1 MRDKRCDIELLEA
14 ELELL
19 PENINYTIEK
29 IDQLLEDEKQGIQR
43 YPNKN
48 MDIIKL
54 EKMDI
59 PVDLRNLFDVQYSAD
74 KVVMPYEDIVS
85 MIIEYTVQNE
95 LTQRGY
101 IGVLKQIS
109 QAILLEME
117 KEKLQVL
124 VDKLDKDEYNDI
136 LIDYLLNAYGI
147 KREFKS
153 DKYLRENPYII
164 AGKICEVAQHD
175 KQKAKAMLEEYIIKE
190 YLKGHDDFGWPKAAE
205 TWEPYNGLWSYE
217 AAAIAKLFEIDDSG
231 LKDNPNYPY
240 DLAHYKSGVVA
251 QGNIEPVTP
260 VVEEEAEEE
269 YIAGIP
275 LAPEFEQFIAPKFHA
290 KVNELIADFG
300 KLSDEE
306 FYDKYEL
313 GEIYFDLDH
322 YLKEK
327 NRGQI
332 LGTLIVFY
340 LTEKEYILQ
349 IDWKED
355 FNDYKDYVK
364 NYWGKDIPTR
374 IVTFELDNDQQY
386 YARVPVEN
394 KLSNIYEVTVREGI
408 LF

>member
-1 MRDKRCDIELLEA
+1 MRNKRCNIKLLEA
-14 ELELL
+14 ELKYL
-19 PENINYTIEK
+19 PPNVEESIKE
-29 IDQLLEDEKQGIQR
+29 IDELLEDEKHGIQR
-43 YPNKN
+43 YPRKN
-48 MDIIKL
+48 MDIIEL
-54 EKMDI
+54 EKRGI
-59 PVDLRNLFDVQYSAD
+59 PVHLRDLFDAQYSAD

-95 LTQRGY
+95 FTQSGY
-101 IGVLKQIS
+101 INVLRQIS

-164 AGKICEVAQHD
+164 AGKICEVAQSD
-175 KQKAKAMLEEYIIKE
+175 KNKAKDMLNEYITKE
-190 YLKGHDDFGWPKAAE
+190 YLKGHADLGWPKAAE

-217 AAAIAKLFEIDDSG
+217 AAAIAKLFKIDDSE

-260 VVEEEAEEE
+260 VVEEEVEEE

-300 KLSDEE
+300 QLSDEE

-327 NRGQI
+327 
-332 LGTLIVFY
+332 
-340 LTEKEYILQ
+340 TE
-349 IDWKED
+349 
-355 FNDYKDYVK
+355 
-364 NYWGKDIPTR
+364 GKFWER
-374 IVTFELDNDQQY
+374 
-386 YARVPVEN
+386 
-394 KLSNIYEVTVREGI
+394 
-408 LF
+408 

>member
-1 MRDKRCDIELLEA
+1 MRDKRCNIKLLEA
-14 ELELL
+14 ELKYL
-19 PENINYTIEK
+19 PPNVEESIKE
-29 IDQLLEDEKQGIQR
+29 IDELLEDEKHGIQR

-48 MDIIKL
+48 MDIIEL
-54 EKMDI
+54 EKMGI
-59 PVDLRNLFDVQYSAD
+59 PVHLRDLFDAQYSAD
-74 KVVMPYEDIVS
+74 KVVMHYEDIVS

-95 LTQRGY
+95 FTQSGY
-101 IGVLKQIS
+101 INVLRQIS

-147 KREFKS
+147 KRAFKS
-153 DKYLRENPYII
+153 DKYFRENPYVI
-164 AGKICEVAQHD
+164 AGKICEAAQTD
-175 KQKAKAMLEEYIIKE
+175 RNKAKEMLEEYITKE
-190 YLKGHDDFGWPKAAE
+190 YLKGHADLGWPKAAE

-217 AAAIAKLFEIDDSG
+217 AAAIAKLFGIDDSE

-260 VVEEEAEEE
+260 VVEEEVEEE

-275 LAPEFEQFIAPKFHA
+275 LAPEFEKIIAPKFHA

-313 GEIYFDLDH
+313 GEIYFDFDD

-327 NRGQI
+327 NRGPI
-332 LGTLIVFY
+332 LGTLIVFF
-340 LTEKEYILQ
+340 LTEKDYILQ

-394 KLSNIYEVTVREGI
+394 KLSNICEVTVREGI

>member
-1 MRDKRCDIELLEA
+1 MRDNRCDIELLEA

-19 PENINYTIEK
+19 PENIKNTIKE
-29 IDQLLEDEKQGIQR
+29 IEQLLEDEKQGIQR

-48 MDIIKL
+48 MDIIEL
-54 EKMDI
+54 EKNGI
-59 PVDLRNLFDVQYSAD
+59 PIDLRDLFDAQYSAD

-85 MIIEYTVQNE
+85 MIIEYTVENE
-95 LTQRGY
+95 FTQSGY
-101 IGVLKQIS
+101 INVLRQIS

-136 LIDYLLNAYGI
+136 LIDYLLSAYGI
-147 KREFKS
+147 KRAYKS
-153 DKYLRENPYII
+153 DKYFREKPYII
-164 AGKICEVAQHD
+164 AGRICEVAQHD
-175 KQKAKAMLEEYIIKE
+175 KQKAKAMLEEYITKE
-190 YLKGHDDFGWPKAAE
+190 YLKGHDDLDWPNAAKK
-205 TWEPYNGLWSYE
+205 WSLYRGLWSYE
-217 AAAIAKLFEIDDSG
+217 AAAIAKLFEIDDSE

-322 YLKEK
+322 YL
-327 NRGQI
+327 
-332 LGTLIVFY
+332 
-340 LTEKEYILQ
+340 
-349 IDWKED
+349 
-355 FNDYKDYVK
+355 
-364 NYWGKDIPTR
+364 
-374 IVTFELDNDQQY
+374 
-386 YARVPVEN
+386 
-394 KLSNIYEVTVREGI
+394 
-408 LF
+408 

>member
-1 MRDKRCDIELLEA
+1 MRDKRCNMKILETEIELI
-14 ELELL
+14 
-19 PENINYTIEK
+19 PESVDKAIKAIG
-29 IDQLLEDEKQGIQR
+29 QLLEDERQGIQR
-43 YPNKN
+43 NPRKN
-48 MDIIKL
+48 MDIIELKRQR
-54 EKMDI
+54 I
-59 PVDLRNLFDVQYSAD
+59 PTDLRDLFDAQYSAD

-95 LTQRGY
+95 FTQSGY
-101 IGVLKQIS
+101 INVLRQIS

-136 LIDYLLNAYGI
+136 LIDYLLSAYGI
-147 KREFKS
+147 KRAYKS
-153 DKYLRENPYII
+153 DKYFRERPYII
-164 AGKICEVAQHD
+164 AGRICEVAQHD
-175 KQKAKAMLEEYIIKE
+175 KQKAKAMLEEYITKE
-190 YLKGHDDFGWPKAAE
+190 YLKGHDDLDWPNAAKK
-205 TWEPYNGLWSYE
+205 WSLYRGLWSYE
-217 AAAIAKLFEIDDSG
+217 AAAIAKLFGIDDSE

-251 QGNIEPVTP
+251 QGNIELVTP
-260 VVEEEAEEE
+260 VIEEEVEEE

-275 LAPEFEQFIAPKFHA
+275 LAPEFEKIIAPKFHA

-313 GEIYFDLDH
+313 GEIYFDFDD

-327 NRGQI
+327 NRGPI
-332 LGTLIVFY
+332 LGTLIVFF
-340 LTEKEYILQ
+340 LTEKDYILQ

-386 YARVPVEN
+386 YARVPLEN
-394 KLSNIYEVTVREGI
+394 KLSNIYEVTVRE
-408 LF
+408 L

>member
-74 KVVMPYEDIVS
+74 KVVMSYEDIVS

-164 AGKICEVAQHD
+164 AGKICEVAQSD
-175 KQKAKAMLEEYIIKE
+175 KNKAKDMLNEYIIKE
-190 YLKGHDDFGWPKAAE
+190 YLKGHADFGWPKAAE

-217 AAAIAKLFEIDDSG
+217 AAAIAKLFEIDDSE

-260 VVEEEAEEE
+260 VVEEEVEEE
-269 YIAGIP
+269 YIVGIP
-275 LAPEFEQFIAPKFHA
+275 LAPEFEKIIAPKFHA
-290 KVNELIADFG
+290 KVNGLIADFG
-300 KLSDEE
+300 QLSDEE

-313 GEIYFDLDH
+313 GEIYFDLDD
-322 YLKEK
+322 YLK
-327 NRGQI
+327 
-332 LGTLIVFY
+332 
-340 LTEKEYILQ
+340 
-349 IDWKED
+349 
-355 FNDYKDYVK
+355 
-364 NYWGKDIPTR
+364 
-374 IVTFELDNDQQY
+374 
-386 YARVPVEN
+386 
-394 KLSNIYEVTVREGI
+394 
-408 LF
+408 